1 MFLWMGFN
9 GSIGKGFNPRPVK
22 KHGFNPCPGKTIFI
36 YLFFFFIQILIKI
49 ETSGFRY
56 WNGNKI

>member
-36 YLFFFFIQILIKI
+36 FFLFIFFYSN
-49 ETSGFRY
+49 T
-56 WNGNKI
+56 NKDRNFWFSVLEWK

>member
-36 YLFFFFIQILIKI
+36 FFLFIFFYSN
-49 ETSGFRY
+49 T
-56 WNGNKI
+56 NKDKNFWFSVLEWK